1 MNELEEALKEK
12 NLIIGTERVL
22 KALRAD
28 KLKKVLLAS
37 NVNEETK
44 DKVESIVKNS
54 DAEMVNLDID
64 NNELGVACKK
74 LFAISVIGY

>member
-54 DAEMVNLDID
+54 DAEMAKTPMNIT
-64 NNELGVACKK
+64 
-74 LFAISVIGY
+74 SVSGI